1 MIGTEGRIMAT
12 QEGARSSGEGALR
25 ERLHWRC
32 AQRDDQQ
39 VAQALYAGEE
49 VDALHE
55 LSEAGLLDGFFAF
68 LEEVGVL
75 RLFGELALPGV
86 QRVLVPVVQ
95 FVLLYLLKV
104 LCGVPS
110 MNALPMLLFSNE
122 AAMRLVGFN
131 ATQIAEG
138 LTQRGEAHRQHK
150 RKQGPLS
157 PQCLAQNITK
167 FSQTQL
173 EHLFNAGV
181 RLLVAR
187 GCLHGAL
194 TVALDG
200 SQVPTPKSYPGRGC
214 LAVTRTAREKK
225 TKQLVQV
232 VESVFGWKVLVL
244 IEVRTRLPLAMQV
257 VPIQTYEGA
266 WLLPLLE
273 QAQANLGE
281 HARIAKVVADRGYL
295 DGADLWQVAQRG
307 IIFVVVAK
315 EGMVVAED
323 ARALAARRRGHTRE
337 RVVRHGQG
345 ATAQQERRK
354 TVLVGIA
361 GLTTYDAYGDP
372 EQTTHH
378 QRTDYQGNPLN
389 AVVVR
394 TWDNR
399 TFAGGG
405 TVYLTNGPVSDPFV
419 VFDDYDWRSV
429 IENGIFKEGKHPWH
443 LTHFPQRTEA
453 AVVVHCHF
461 TLLVMT
467 LTTAYRLWQ
476 AQQAEQAR
484 TPAASTPLSSALL
497 GGEGAERWRRRL
509 KEENRDKVIVFV
521 GDHYGIF
528 HLAELSVLTG
538 IRLKTLPAHLGT
550 WQAVLSRYGLA
561 PTAPARPPLATLA
574 QLSPAA

>member
-1 MIGTEGRIMAT
+1 MAT
-12 QEGARSSGEGALR
+12 REQARPSGDTVLR
-25 ERLHWRC
+25 ARLRWQS

-55 LSEAGLLDGFFAF
+55 LSEAGLLDGFFSF

-75 RLFGELALPGV
+75 GLFGDLTLPGV

-104 LCGVPS
+104 LYGVPS
-110 MNALPMLLFSNE
+110 MNALPALVFSNE
-122 AAMRLVGFN
+122 AAMTLVGFN
-131 ATQIAEG
+131 AIQIAEG
-138 LTQRGEAHRQHK
+138 LTQRGEAKRQHK

-157 PQCLAQNITK
+157 PQCLAQNISK
-167 FSQTQL
+167 FTQEQM
-173 EHLFNAGV
+173 EHLFNAAV

-187 GCLHGAL
+187 GCVQGAL

-214 LAVTRTAREKK
+214 LAVTRTAREKQS
-225 TKQLVQV
+225 KQLVQV
-232 VESVFGWKVLVL
+232 VEYVFGWKVLVL
-244 IEVRTRLPLAMQV
+244 IEVRTRLPLAMKV
-257 VPIQTYEGA
+257 VSIQAYEGA
-266 WLLPLLE
+266 WLLPLLT
-273 QAQANLGE
+273 QAQANLGD

-315 EGMVVAED
+315 AGMAVADD
-323 ARALAARRRGHTRE
+323 ARALAARRRGSRRE
-337 RVVRHGQG
+337 RVVRHGRG
-345 ATAQQERRK
+345 RTATTQTRT
-354 TVLVGIA
+354 TVLVGLR

-372 EQTTHH
+372 EQTKEHL
-378 QRTDYQGNPLN
+378 RKDYAGTPLN

-399 TFAGGG
+399 TPKEG

-453 AVVVHCHF
+453 AVIVHCHF

-476 AQQAEQAR
+476 AQQASTAAANR
-484 TPAASTPLSSALL
+484 TLSSTLL

-538 IRLKTLPAHLGT
+538 IRLKTLPAHLGS
-550 WQAVLSRYGLA
+550 WRDVLARYGISGAPDALA
-561 PTAPARPPLATLA
+561 PPHAPLTHLPQVSAR
-574 QLSPAA
+574 AA